1 PVQVSL
7 NVPVRRS
14 PRRTDVGEIAAS
26 GAPLAALSPGSV
38 LVKVPGSAWEVSPSS
53 VSAVVPV
60 FSGFASPVPSESA
73 GTGDV
78 HGSAGAALGAG
89 TGDWRSR
96 LSTPAQTRPATSMTT
111 PTMSAARTSHCSEI
125 RASGLSSSG
134 RSRQNS
140 SHVSPPSSAGGAV
153 KTSLSPYWLTGV
165 LPLRQPGSSD
175 RNGACW
181 RGGSSLWR
189 GGGILICSRDS
200 SSFRGGLYGALPLAR
215 RFGVSS
221 QLGGAKRGPGVSFPG
236 WSAVVGPGVSS
247 RPASAGSSA
256 VAGSCSGSGP
266 VPQCGGADLGAGG
279 SGSAG
284 GRGGGRGGGKRPRF
298 RAGGGWREG
307 FGDGL
312 WS

>member
-1 PVQVSL
+1 
-7 NVPVRRS
+7 
-14 PRRTDVGEIAAS
+14 
-26 GAPLAALSPGSV
+26 
-38 LVKVPGSAWEVSPSS
+38 
-53 VSAVVPV
+53 
-60 FSGFASPVPSESA
+60 
-73 GTGDV
+73 
-78 HGSAGAALGAG
+78 
-89 TGDWRSR
+89 
-96 LSTPAQTRPATSMTT
+96 
-111 PTMSAARTSHCSEI
+111 
-125 RASGLSSSG
+125 
-134 RSRQNS
+134 
-140 SHVSPPSSAGGAV
+140 SSAGGAV

-165 LPLRQPGSSD
+165 LPLRHPGSSD
-175 RNGACW
+175 RSGACW
-181 RGGSSLWR
+181 RGGSSLCR

-200 SSFRGGLYGALPLAR
+200 SSFRGGLYGALPPLAR

-256 VAGSCSGSGP
+256 VAGSFSGSGP